1 LKIKDRESAGNILAE
16 TLKDVVKKEDRN
28 DTLVLGIPRGGII
41 IAEIIALKLSC
52 RLDLII
58 SRRLR
63 APHNEEV
70 AIGSVT
76 EDGTTYLNE
85 LVVSELKISQEY
97 VKNEISHQLAEIK
110 CLLHKYV
117 PEDKTF
123 LDRIGTN
130 YENKTIVIVDDGAA
144 TGSTIISTVRSLR
157 KYTNHNQL
165 IVVVPISPKG
175 TVNLLRNE
183 DIDHL
188 EFITTPHDSNFGSIE
203 QYYQNF
209 KQVTDKQVLD
219 IIQRS
224 IKK

>member
-1 LKIKDRESAGNILAE
+1 
-16 TLKDVVKKEDRN
+16 
-28 DTLVLGIPRGGII
+28 LV
-41 IAEIIALKLSC
+41 
-52 RLDLII
+52 
-58 SRRLR
+58 
-63 APHNEEV
+63 
-70 AIGSVT
+70 
-76 EDGTTYLNE
+76 
-85 LVVSELKISQEY
+85 
-97 VKNEISHQLAEIK
+97 EIK

-165 IVVVPISPKG
+165 IVAVPISPKG

-188 EFITTPHDSNFGSIE
+188 ELITSPQDSNFGSIE

-224 IKK
+224 IRK